1 MKKPLKEINAAK
13 PAKRTRKTT
22 KKQDPE
28 TANPLMV
35 HTASASATRSTR
47 TRRNVGA
54 GLERTDRFINIEK
67 GLVPFN
73 YTQVG
78 YGSKTSD
85 MDVKDAVILCQKA
98 YYNFGVFRHTIDL
111 MTEFS
116 STNIFLRGG
125 SQKSRDFFDAL
136 FKKVNLWDLQDK
148 FFREYYRSGNVFL
161 YRHDGSVS
169 ASDVKKITQTFAAD
183 ANEKR
188 VPARYS
194 ILNPA
199 DIQRAGNITFSA
211 GVYYKT
217 LTGYELERLRNPKT
231 KEDEE
236 VFNSLPEDLKKL
248 VRMKG
253 QTHVKL
259 PLDNAR
265 LSAVFYKRQD
275 YEPLAV
281 PMGYTVLDD
290 LNWKSELK
298 KMDMAVARTMQQ
310 AILLV
315 TMGAEPDKGGIN
327 QKNLEAMQLLFEN
340 QSVGRVLIADYTTK
354 ADFVLPKV
362 GDLLDPKKYEVVD
375 KDIALGL
382 NNMLFG
388 GGGMGGERYANQ
400 SLKIQIFLGRL
411 RQARESFLNEFLQ
424 PEIKRVA
431 KELGFK
437 NYPTAYFD
445 EISLNSDV
453 NVQRI
458 YARLVEVGVLTPEEA
473 LVALDTGRL
482 PNSEESEESQ
492 QAFKKLKDKGLYEPL
507 LGGPETQKQ
516 LVDKTHK
523 GQMELQNENLKSQ
536 EKMNKEKMKS
546 DEKKQ
551 AQQAT
556 RPAGASPQKSGA
568 KPKGESGRPGGSS
581 SPQTT
586 KKVAPI
592 GASEEGYHISKV
604 SDNFLKIQ
612 KLQAKVEVQLA
623 KEHKL
628 KKLSEQQK
636 NVAEDITK
644 IIVSNE
650 DPKDWGVRKI
660 RQYIKDPTDKN
671 QERVK
676 EIQSIAYEHQ
686 IDEYLASVLYL
697 SKADNEK

>member
-1 MKKPLKEINAAK
+1 MKKPLKQAKAVK
-13 PAKRTRKTT
+13 PAKTPKKTVA
-22 KKQDPE
+22 KKTPDEQ
-28 TANPLMV
+28 ANPLMV
-35 HTASASATRSTR
+35 HTSSASTKS
-47 TRRNVGA
+47 RRNVSS
-54 GLERTDRFINIEK
+54 GLERSDRFINIEK
-67 GLVPFN
+67 GIVPFN
-73 YTQVG
+73 YSQVG

-85 MDVKDAVILCQKA
+85 MDVKDAVMLCQKA

-116 STNIFLRGG
+116 CTNIFLREG
-125 SQKSRDFFDAL
+125 SLKSRGFFEAL
-136 FKKVNLWDLQDK
+136 FNKINLWDLQDK

-161 YRHDGSVS
+161 YRFDATV
-169 ASDVKKITQTFAAD
+169 APSDIKKITQTFGQ
-183 ANEKR
+183 KGSK
-188 VPARYS
+188 VPARYTV
-194 ILNPA
+194 LNPA
-199 DIQRAGNITFSA
+199 DIQKAGNITFSS

-217 LTGYELERLRNPKT
+217 LTGYELERLRNPRT

-236 VFNSLPEDLKKL
+236 VLNHLDSETKELIKNKS
-248 VRMKG
+248 
-253 QTHVKL
+253 QTHVKF
-259 PLDNAR
+259 PLDNNR
-265 LSAVFYKRQD
+265 LSAIFYKRQD

-327 QKNLEAMQLLFEN
+327 QKNLEAMQALFQNE
-340 QSVGRVLIADYTTK
+340 SVGRVLIADYTTK

-375 KDIALGL
+375 QDIALGL

-400 SLKIQIFLGRL
+400 NLKIQVFLGRL
-411 RQARESFLNEFLQ
+411 RQARQAFLNEFLQ

-431 KELGFK
+431 KDLGFK

-445 EISLNSDV
+445 EITLNSDV
-453 NVQRI
+453 NLQRI
-458 YARLVEVGVLTPEEA
+458 YARLVEVGVLTPEEG

-482 PNSEESEESQ
+482 PNSEESQESQ
-492 QAFKKLKDKGLYEPL
+492 QEFKKLKDKGLYEPL

-516 LVDKTHK
+516 LVDKTHE

-551 AQQAT
+551 AQQNSKPGGSA
-556 RPAGASPQKSGA
+556 PQKSGA
-568 KPKGESGRPGGSS
+568 KPQGQSGRPGGSS

-586 KKVAPI
+586 KKVTPVGQGKAFL
-592 GASEEGYHISKV
+592 ISKV
-604 SDNFLKIQ
+604 SDSFLKIQ
-612 KLQAKVEVQLA
+612 KLQNKVEAQLM

-628 KKLSEQQK
+628 KKLSEHQEGI
-636 NVAEDITK
+636 AGEITK
-644 IIVSNE
+644 AIVANE

-660 RQYIKDPTDKN
+660 RQYLKDPTDKN
-671 QERVK
+671 PERVK
-676 EIQSIAYEHQ
+676 EILEIAYEHQ
-686 IDEYLASVLYL
+686 VDEYLASVLYL
-697 SKADNEK
+697 SKANDEK